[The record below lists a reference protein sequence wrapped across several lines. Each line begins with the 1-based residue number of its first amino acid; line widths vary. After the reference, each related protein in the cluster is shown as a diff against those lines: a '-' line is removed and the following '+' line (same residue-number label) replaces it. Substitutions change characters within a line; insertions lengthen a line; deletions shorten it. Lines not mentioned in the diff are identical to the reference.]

1 MTAPAAWPSRKSEAT
16 PLGYYDYAGEPAPPA
31 PTRPDQGPA
40 GAVIGEMADLMRD
53 TRASMM
59 TDGCILGAITI
70 GIALEASV
78 SAHALR
84 PGLAGLV
91 NLGLLGGVVASWLVA
106 VFLLAMAGRP
116 VLNAV
121 SELRWVTGAPLD
133 PRAGWLTLPPVG
145 AHQAE
150 WSWNRAHLLLGAAR
164 LTRYRMQFAD
174 TWTYLAGG
182 CFLAW
187 IVAIV
192 LGL

>member
-1 MTAPAAWPSRKSEAT
+1 
-16 PLGYYDYAGEPAPPA
+16 
-31 PTRPDQGPA
+31 
-40 GAVIGEMADLMRD
+40 MRD

-59 TDGCILGAITI
+59 ADGCILGAITI

-78 SAHALR
+78 SAHAFR

-91 NLGLLGGVVASWLVA
+91 TLGLLAGVVASWLAA
-106 VFLLAMAGRP
+106 VLLLALAGRP

-133 PRAGWLTLPPVG
+133 PRAGWLTVPPVD
-145 AHQAE
+145 ADPVE
-150 WSWNRAHLLLGAAR
+150 WTWNRAHLLVAAAR
-164 LTRYRMQFAD
+164 LARYRMQFAD

-187 IVAIV
+187 IVAIII
-192 LGL
+192 GL

>member
-1 MTAPAAWPSRKSEAT
+1 MTAPAAWPSRKREAT
-16 PLGYYDYAGEPAPPA
+16 APGYYYAGEPTPPVRGL
-31 PTRPDQGPA
+31 PEQGPA

-59 TDGCILGAITI
+59 ADGCILGAITI
-70 GIALEASV
+70 GIALESGL
-78 SAHALR
+78 SAHGLR
-84 PGLAGLV
+84 PGLGGLV
-91 NLGLLGGVVASWLVA
+91 DLGLLVGVMASWLVA
-106 VFLLAMAGRP
+106 VIMVARAGRP

-133 PRAGWLTLPPVG
+133 PRAQWLTVPPVG
-145 AHQAE
+145 AEPGE
-150 WSWNRAHLLLGAAR
+150 WTWNRAHLLVAAAR
-164 LTRYRMQFAD
+164 LSRYRMRFAD

-187 IVAIV
+187 TVVIV